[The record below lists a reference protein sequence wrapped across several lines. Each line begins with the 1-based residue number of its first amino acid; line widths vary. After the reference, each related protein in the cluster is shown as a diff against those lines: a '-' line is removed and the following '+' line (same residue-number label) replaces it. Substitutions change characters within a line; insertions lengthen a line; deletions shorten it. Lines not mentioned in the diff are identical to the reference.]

1 MKSVNK
7 LIVAYRNHTVGTLSM
22 TPDSRLC
29 AFQYD
34 KVWLANGFS
43 ISPLDLP
50 LKPDLFIAKPEPFWG
65 NFGIFEDSLPDG
77 YGRYLLNRMLKKQGI
92 NDGELTPLQRLSIV
106 GTSGMGALCYIPK
119 TYVGEEKAL
128 PELHDL
134 QQMALD
140 VLSERSDKDEDVLYF
155 NSGNSGGCRPKCL
168 FYDAEGSWLVKFRHT
183 YDPKDMGIMEHR
195 NNEIARRC
203 GITVPD
209 FKLMDGKYFATKR
222 FDIEDSER
230 VHVATAGAILN
241 ESIMQPRMDYKTL
254 LHLTGYL
261 TQDSKQVDEM
271 FRRMVFN
278 ILTDNKDDHAKN
290 FSFICRAG
298 SWSLAPAYDLTRCS
312 NGYNGEHATSVNN
325 NGNPTIEDMLVVG
338 ESIRI
343 QRRKG
348 ADIIRNIAGECLE
361 ILSTNYISLF
371 EKSLSIFF
379 AIQTMH
385 TLY

>member
-7 LIVAYRNHTVGTLSM
+7 IVVKYHNRTVGTLSM
-22 TPDSRLC
+22 TPDNRLC

-34 KVWLANGFS
+34 KEWLISGFS

-77 YGRYLLNRMLKKQGI
+77 YGRYLLNRLLKKQGI
-92 NDGELTPLQRLSIV
+92 NDSELTPLQRLSIV
-106 GTSGMGALCYIPK
+106 GTSGMGALCYVPE

-128 PELHDL
+128 PELDDL

-168 FYDAEGSWLVKFRHT
+168 LYDTEGSWLVKFRHT
-183 YDPKDMGIMEHR
+183 YDPKDMGLMELR
-195 NNEIARRC
+195 YNEIARRC

-209 FKLMDGKYFATKR
+209 FKLLDGKYFATKR
-222 FDIEDSER
+222 FDIESNER
-230 VHVATAGAILN
+230 LHIATAGALLN
-241 ESIMQPRMDYKTL
+241 ESIMQPKLEYKTL

-261 TQDSKQVDEM
+261 TQDPEQVDEM

-278 ILTDNKDDHAKN
+278 VLTENKDDHAKN
-290 FSFICRAG
+290 FSFICRNG
-298 SWSLAPAYDLTRCS
+298 VWSLAPAYDLTRCS
-312 NGYNGEHATSVNN
+312 NGYNGQHATSVNN
-325 NGNPTIEDMLVVG
+325 QGNPTIEDMIAVG
-338 ESIRI
+338 EAIRI
-343 QRRKG
+343 PRKKG
-348 ADIIRNIAGECLE
+348 YEMISNIAKECSE
-361 ILSTNYISLF
+361 ILSNAYVPILESFLRTHL
-371 EKSLSIFF
+371 
-379 AIQTMH
+379 
-385 TLY
+385 